1 MKTMKMGLRAEDE
14 ARARDLLA
22 RPFPHRPLAKGLAVG
37 LMLSAA
43 SLASIPSYAQD
54 STIWLDEITVIG
66 TRTEVSVQDNPA
78 SVTVIDQQQLE
89 RKAPESI
96 AEMLRDVPGVEI
108 VDASA
113 AGMKRLRIRGESSAR
128 VTILVDGQEITD
140 HSTYG
145 TPILIDPSKV
155 ERIDVVRGPASVL
168 YGAKAIGGVI
178 NIITKRGSDK
188 PVEVELGS
196 TYYSGTRGYQGWA
209 ALSGTIDNLDYR
221 ISGGLEDHQDRKV
234 PEGRY
239 TSTGRL
245 DGTSFD
251 TDDLYLHL
259 GYTFGAARNHYIAF
273 KAEQNRLSTDSWT
286 DPDTLDYP
294 ITDFRIEL
302 PQRDRQKFG
311 LYYDGKDLGPVLRNV
326 HVDAY
331 YQTIDRL
338 FLNEVTMNPKVD
350 GLPPIFKP
358 QVVVTS
364 TSDDQIEN
372 FGGTVQADFQFHP
385 DHYTIMGVH
394 YLSDGLDAAKTSTT
408 ASTGFPGPPS
418 TTHSEGV
425 DNAFI
430 RTASTFAQNE
440 WSFAKDFKL
449 VTGARYYYVE
459 TELEYTS
466 DASKAAG
473 KNSDG
478 HIVTSAG
485 LVYTGIQDTTL
496 RAHYAEGYIMP
507 TLLQLFTDSS
517 AGRGTLTYGNPD
529 LDPETSRSYEIG
541 ARYNANGLGLDVT
554 GFYTNADDYIATI
567 HCGTGAACPASAT
580 ASEYI
585 YDNVNAATTYGIEL
599 LAEYTI
605 PGTAFTP
612 YVNGAWTRREL
623 ELNEFDTYNSN
634 TPEFSGR
641 FGVRHEAVIGGFPLW
656 TDLFVRAASGV
667 KLSSWDEESASI
679 QTDSLPSWAT
689 LNFAFGGALTRD
701 ESATFA
707 VSLNNLTNE
716 EYRSSFDELPGIGRS
731 VEVTARMKF

>member
-1 MKTMKMGLRAEDE
+1 MKTMKLGLRAEGG
-14 ARARDLLA
+14 AHPRGPLPR
-22 RPFPHRPLAKGLAVG
+22 RSPCRPLTKGIAVS

-43 SLASIPSYAQD
+43 SLASVPSRAQN
-54 STIWLDEITVIG
+54 STVWLDEVTVIG
-66 TRTEVSVQDNPA
+66 TRTEVSVQNNPA

-96 AEMLRDVPGVEI
+96 AEMLRDVPGVEV

-145 TPILIDPSKV
+145 TPILIDPSNV

-178 NIITKRGSDK
+178 NIITKRGSEK
-188 PVEVELGS
+188 PVEVELGGS
-196 TYYSGTRGYQGWA
+196 YYSATRGYQGWG
-209 ALSGTIDNLDYR
+209 ALSGTIDNMDYR
-221 ISGGLEDHQDRKV
+221 ISGGLEDHGDRKV

-251 TDDLYLHL
+251 TDNLYLHL
-259 GYTFGAARNHYIAF
+259 GYTFGAAKNHYLAF
-273 KAEQNRLSTDSWT
+273 KAEQNRLSTESWT
-286 DPDTLDYP
+286 DPTTLEYP
-294 ITDFRIEL
+294 VTDFRIEL
-302 PQRDRQKFG
+302 PQRDRQKVG

-338 FLNEVTMNPKVD
+338 FLNEVVMRPTASTTV
-350 GLPPIFKP
+350 G
-358 QVVVTS
+358 VTS

-372 FGGTVQADFQFHP
+372 FGGTAQADFQFHP
-385 DHYTIMGVH
+385 DHYTIMGIH
-394 YLSDGLDAAKTSTT
+394 YLSDGLDAAKTSTQVAT
-408 ASTGFPGPPS
+408 ISRPPPLSPIVS
-418 TTHSEGV
+418 TTYSEGV

-430 RTASTFAQNE
+430 RTASAFAQNE

-459 TELEYTS
+459 TELDYTTN
-466 DASKAAG
+466 ASKELG
-473 KNSDG
+473 TDSDG
-478 HIVTSAG
+478 HIVTSAS

-517 AGRGTLTYGNPD
+517 AGRGTLTYGNPN

-541 ARYNANGLGLDVT
+541 ARYNASGLAMDVT
-554 GFYTNADDYIATI
+554 GFYTTADDYIATI
-567 HCGTGAACPASAT
+567 HCGTGAACPATAT
-580 ASEYI
+580 AAEYI

-599 LAEYTI
+599 MAEYTI

-612 YVNGAWTRREL
+612 YVNGAWMKREL

-641 FGVRHEAVIGGFPLW
+641 FGVRHETVIGGFPLW
-656 TDLFVRAASGV
+656 ADLFVRAASGV
-667 KLSSWDEESASI
+667 KLSSWNTTSASVE
-679 QTDSLPSWAT
+679 TDSLPSWAT

-701 ESATFA
+701 ESTTFA
-707 VSLNNLTNE
+707 ISLNNLTNE
-716 EYRSSFDELPGIGRS
+716 EYRSSFDELPGVGRS
-731 VEVTARMKF
+731 VELTARMRF

>member
-1 MKTMKMGLRAEDE
+1 MKTTELGIATEGSTHSRNPFSRPSSL
-14 ARARDLLA
+14 
-22 RPFPHRPLAKGLAVG
+22 RPFASGMTLS

-43 SLASIPSYAQD
+43 SLSSTPARAQD
-54 STIWLDEITVIG
+54 GTIWLDEITVIG

-78 SVTVIDQQQLE
+78 SVTVIDQKQIE

-168 YGAKAIGGVI
+168 HGAKAIGGVI
-178 NIITKRGSDK
+178 NIITKRGSEK
-188 PVEVELGS
+188 PVEVELGG
-196 TYYSGTRGYQGWA
+196 TYYSGTRGWQGWA
-209 ALSGTIDNLDYR
+209 ALSGTINSLDYR
-221 ISGGLEDHQDRKV
+221 ISGGLQDHEDRKV

-259 GYTFGAARNHYIAF
+259 GYTFGAAKNHYIAL
-273 KAEQNRLSTDSWT
+273 KAEQNRLSTESWT
-286 DPDTLDYP
+286 DPDTLAFP
-294 ITDFRIEL
+294 VTDFRIEL
-302 PQRDRQKFG
+302 PQRDRRKIG

-331 YQTIDRL
+331 YQTIDRQ
-338 FLNEVTMNPKVD
+338 FLNEVTMNPLANRPSATV
-350 GLPPIFKP
+350 IV
-358 QVVVTS
+358 QS
-364 TSDDQIEN
+364 TSDDQIVDY
-372 FGGTVQADFQFHP
+372 GGTVQADFQFHP

-394 YLSDGLDAAKTSTT
+394 YLSDGLDAAKTTT
-408 ASTGFPGPPS
+408 QTSLGFPFPP
-418 TTHSEGV
+418 TFDYSEGV
-425 DNAFI
+425 DKAFI

-459 TELEYTS
+459 TELDYTS
-466 DASKAAG
+466 DASKTP
-473 KNSDG
+473 KSDSDG
-478 HIVTSAG
+478 HVVTSAS

-507 TLLQLFTDSS
+507 TLLQLFTDSA

-554 GFYTNADDYIATI
+554 GFYTTADDYIATI
-567 HCGTGAACPASAT
+567 HCGTGAACPAGAT
-580 ASEYI
+580 TAEYI
-585 YDNVNAATTYGIEL
+585 YDNVTAATTFGIEL

-605 PGTAFTP
+605 PGTAFIP
-612 YVNGAWTRREL
+612 YVNGAWTRRKL

-634 TPEFSGR
+634 TPKFSGR
-641 FGVRHEAVIGGFPLW
+641 VGVRHETVIAGFNLW
-656 TDLFVRAASGV
+656 TDLFVRASSGV
-667 KLSSWDEESASI
+667 KLSSWSETTSSVE
-679 QTDSLPSWAT
+679 TDTLSSWAT
-689 LNFAFGGALTRD
+689 LNFAFGGPLTRD

-707 VSLNNLTNE
+707 VSFNNITDE
-716 EYRSSFDELPGIGRS
+716 EYRASFDELPGIGRS
-731 VEVTARMKF
+731 VEVTARVKF